1 MGVVSFSVAI
11 HLLMGSFV
19 VCIGLSDRTG
29 LLTGV
34 NRYQD
39 GSLTYFVTVWRDQ
52 VKEAGSGTRAM

>member
-1 MGVVSFSVAI
+1 MGVVSSSVAI
-11 HLLMGSFV
+11 HLSMGSFV

-34 NRYQD
+34 SRFQV
-39 GSLTYFVTVWRDQ
+39 GSLIYFVSVWRDQ